1 MMLNGETV
9 SLLEKEVEEFKNA
22 VAARFNSDT
31 DYLPLLWN
39 EETLCFEDEGS
50 YLAFETWL
58 LARGL
63 DSTALS
69 RRHRALQSEVA
80 DAS

>member
-1 MMLNGETV
+1 MTHEGKTL
-9 SLLEKEVEEFKNA
+9 SQLEKEVAEFENA
-22 VAARFNSDT
+22 IATRFNSDT
-31 DYLPLLWN
+31 DYLPLIWN

-63 DSTALS
+63 DSVALS
-69 RRHRALQSEVA
+69 RQHRELQTSKV
-80 DAS
+80 